1 MVAFST
7 VLAGANAA
15 SGLLSAAGGLFGGD
29 KGPGFQEQLNNSLEA
44 ERKMT
49 NRKWGDLMYNA
60 KKHGIHP
67 LVALSNGQMSHSG
80 SMPLTQSQGRSTG
93 DVMEKI
99 GSGLSRAT
107 EALMT
112 EKQRLDNKLVK
123 VQVDGQMSHSGSMPL
138 TQSQGRSTGD
148 VMEKIGSGLS
158 RATEALMTEK
168 QRLDNKLVKVQVDG
182 QEISNAKNLSELAVS
197 TQGAPPAMMETLP
210 SESISPSPTNDGVE
224 AAHTPMFKKFKFGK
238 KGYLYGLSQPASEA
252 FEGFGHIGGSAA
264 GLLALL
270 SSAPLYGRDAISK
283 GANSKAYRKINKYT
297 PGYWM
302 AKALKNR
309 KR

>member
-1 MVAFST
+1 
-7 VLAGANAA
+7 
-15 SGLLSAAGGLFGGD
+15 
-29 KGPGFQEQLNNSLEA
+29 
-44 ERKMT
+44 
-49 NRKWGDLMYNA
+49 
-60 KKHGIHP
+60 
-67 LVALSNGQMSHSG
+67 
-80 SMPLTQSQGRSTG
+80 
-93 DVMEKI
+93 
-99 GSGLSRAT
+99 
-107 EALMT
+107 
-112 EKQRLDNKLVK
+112 
-123 VQVDGQMSHSGSMPL
+123 
-138 TQSQGRSTGD
+138 
-148 VMEKIGSGLS
+148 
-158 RATEALMTEK
+158 
-168 QRLDNKLVKVQVDG
+168 
-182 QEISNAKNLSELAVS
+182 
-197 TQGAPPAMMETLP
+197 METLP